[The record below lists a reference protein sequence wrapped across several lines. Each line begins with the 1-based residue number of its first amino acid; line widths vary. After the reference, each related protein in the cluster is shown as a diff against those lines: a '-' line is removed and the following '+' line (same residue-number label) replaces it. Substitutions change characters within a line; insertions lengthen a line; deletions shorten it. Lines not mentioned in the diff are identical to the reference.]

1 MRMKRRLCL
10 SFVVFAC
17 VVIIG
22 GLVPDARA
30 VSEKP
35 YSTDSPEI
43 AERSTNLFSMNVSA
57 NTCAVADS
65 SFFMDVEQSVT
76 ISASYTPRTASVD
89 VGLIGPDGLFYY
101 QNTAKGLIEVTFDI
115 IERGNYTLAIRN
127 NSSYEINVSGY
138 VNH

>member
-1 MRMKRRLCL
+1 MRIKKWLCL
-10 SFVVFAC
+10 VFVCIAILSN
-17 VVIIG
+17 IIPSVG
-22 GLVPDARA
+22 A

-35 YSTDSPEI
+35 YSADSPEI

-89 VGLIGPDGLFYY
+89 FGLIGPDGLFYY

-127 NSSYEINVSGY
+127 NSSYEINVSGHVY
-138 VNH
+138 H